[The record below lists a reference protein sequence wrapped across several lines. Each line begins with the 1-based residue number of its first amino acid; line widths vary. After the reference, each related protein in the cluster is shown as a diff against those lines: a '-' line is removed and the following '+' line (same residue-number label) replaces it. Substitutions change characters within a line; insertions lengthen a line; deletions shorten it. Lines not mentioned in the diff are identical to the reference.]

1 MAITQVTNL
10 VTTVTSGSGA
20 SASQEGHR
28 GKGVDKNERR
38 IMRYSE
44 IGLKKKKNHN
54 LYFQTCVFWN
64 GARER

>member
-44 IGLKKKKNHN
+44 IGLKKKTPQ
-54 LYFQTCVFWN
+54 FIFSDVCVLEWC
-64 GARER
+64 